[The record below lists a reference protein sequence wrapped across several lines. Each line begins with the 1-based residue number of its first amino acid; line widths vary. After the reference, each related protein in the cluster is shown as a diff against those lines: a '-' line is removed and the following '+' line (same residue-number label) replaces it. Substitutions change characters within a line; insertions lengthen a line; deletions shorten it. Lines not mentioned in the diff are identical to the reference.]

1 MRAKKII
8 RIQIRSVDEAL
19 EDFVSTAESI
29 KSGQKIQREAGVY
42 FASLEAFR
50 KAITPKR
57 MQLLHAIR
65 TEKPSSLNELAKL
78 LNRDIKNVS
87 GDVIFL
93 EQIGLVDRKRYDNK
107 TAPRSAYDEMQVKIA
122 I

>member
-19 EDFVSTAESI
+19 EDFVTAAESV
-29 KSGQKIQREAGVY
+29 KKGRKIEKETGIY

-65 TEKPSSLNELAKL
+65 AEEPSSLHELAKM
-78 LNRDIKNVS
+78 LNRDVKNIS
-87 GDVIFL
+87 DDVVFL
-93 EQIGLVDRKRYDNK
+93 EQIGLIERKRHDNK
-107 TAPRSAYDEMQVKIA
+107 IAPRSAYDEMQVKIA

>member
-19 EDFVSTAESI
+19 ADFVSTAESI
-29 KSGQKIQREAGVY
+29 KNGRKIQRETGVY

-57 MQLLHAIR
+57 MQLLHTIR
-65 TEKPSSLNELAKL
+65 EEKPSSLHELAKL

-87 GDVIFL
+87 DDIIFL
-93 EQIGLVDRKRYDNK
+93 EQIGLIERKRYDNK

>member
-1 MRAKKII
+1 MKSKRII
-8 RIQIRSVDEAL
+8 RIQIRSVDDAL
-19 EDFVSTAESI
+19 ADFVSTGKSI
-29 KSGQKIQREAGVY
+29 KIGKKIQRETGVY

-57 MQLLHAIR
+57 MQLLHIIR
-65 TEKPSSLNELAKL
+65 AEKPSSLHELAKK

-87 GDVIFL
+87 ADLIFL
-93 EQIGLVDRKRYDNK
+93 EEIGLIERKRYDNK
-107 TAPRSAYDEMQVKIA
+107 IAPRSSYDEMQVKIA

>member
-19 EDFVSTAESI
+19 ADFVSTAESI
-29 KSGQKIQREAGVY
+29 KNGQKIQKETGVY

-57 MQLLHAIR
+57 MQLLHTIR
-65 TEKPSSLNELAKL
+65 AEKPSSLHELAKL

-87 GDVIFL
+87 DDIIFL
-93 EQIGLVDRKRYDNK
+93 EQIGLIERKRYDNK

>member
-19 EDFVSTAESI
+19 EDFVSIAESI
-29 KSGQKIQREAGVY
+29 KSGQKIRREAGVY

>member
-19 EDFVSTAESI
+19 ADFVSNGEAI
-29 KSGQKIQREAGVY
+29 KSGRKTQRETGVY

-57 MQLLHAIR
+57 MQLLHTIR
-65 TEKPSSLNELAKL
+65 SEEPSSLHELAKL

-87 GDVIFL
+87 DDVIFL
-93 EQIGLVDRKRYDNK
+93 EQIGLIERKRYDNK

>member
-19 EDFVSTAESI
+19 ADFVSTAESI
-29 KSGQKIQREAGVY
+29 KNGRKIQRETGVY

-50 KAITPKR
+50 RAITPKR
-57 MQLLHAIR
+57 MQLLHTIR
-65 TEKPSSLNELAKL
+65 EEKPSSLHELAKL

-87 GDVIFL
+87 DDVIFL
-93 EQIGLVDRKRYDNK
+93 EQIGLIERKRYDNK
-107 TAPRSAYDEMQVKIA
+107 TAPRGAYDEMQVKIA

>member
-1 MRAKKII
+1 MRAKKIL

-19 EDFVSTAESI
+19 ADFVSAAEAI
-29 KSGQKIQREAGVY
+29 KNGKKIQKEAGVY

-57 MQLLHAIR
+57 MQLLHTIR
-65 TEKPSSLNELAKL
+65 SEEPSSLHKLAKL

-87 GDVIFL
+87 DDVIFL
-93 EQIGLVDRKRYDNK
+93 EQIGLIERKRYDNK